1 MMMTETRRSP
11 AAPRQPEE
19 LSGGRALRLYGRAL
33 RLRCPHC
40 GEGRIKGSWMK
51 MKRVCPACGLRTE
64 RGEEDFFLG
73 AMMFNMVLAEFLV
86 VLVMVGLVIALWG
99 AVPWDALL
107 WLSLGLAVAAPFLF
121 YPFGHAIWLAT
132 DILIRPVTDEEMEWH
147 RTQPHDAHRKHRDR

>member
-1 MMMTETRRSP
+1 MMTQTHRP
-11 AAPRQPEE
+11 PTTPRHPEE
-19 LSGGRALRLYGRAL
+19 LSAGRAAKLYGRAL

-51 MKRVCPACGLRTE
+51 MRRVCPACGLRTE

-86 VLVMVGLVIALWG
+86 VLSAVAFVVARYPD
-99 AVPWDALL
+99 VPWDLVTWGALA
-107 WLSLGLAVAAPFLF
+107 LAVIAPFLF
-121 YPFGHAIWLAT
+121 YPFGHAIWLAS

-147 RTQPHDAHRKHRDR
+147 RTHPHDAHRKHRDR

>member
-1 MMMTETRRSP
+1 MLMTETRRP
-11 AAPRQPEE
+11 APVRQPEE

-51 MKRVCPACGLRTE
+51 MKRTCPSCGLRTE

-86 VLVMVGLVIALWG
+86 VVVMVGLVVALWG
-99 AVPWDALL
+99 HVPWDGLL
-107 WLSLGLAVAAPFLF
+107 WGSLGLAVVAPFLF
-121 YPFGHAIWLAT
+121 YPFGHTIWLAS
-132 DILIRPVTDEEMEWH
+132 DILIRPVTEEEMEWH
-147 RTQPHDAHRKHRDR
+147 RTHPHDVHRKHRDR